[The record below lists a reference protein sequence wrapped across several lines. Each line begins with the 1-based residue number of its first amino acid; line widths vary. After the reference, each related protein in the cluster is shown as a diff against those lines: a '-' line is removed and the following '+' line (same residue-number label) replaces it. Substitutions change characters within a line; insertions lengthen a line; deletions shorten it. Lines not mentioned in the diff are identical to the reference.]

1 MNNINLT
8 GRLTRDPE
16 LRYSQSGT
24 AIAAFSLAVPR
35 QFNRDTTD
43 FIDCIAFGKT
53 AEIVAQH
60 LNKGSQIG
68 VTGSLQIESY
78 TKKDGSKAKAAKVK
92 VDSFDFLSAKG
103 TERPVERPTGEWD
116 SLGEEINLNAPVPES
131 GPVDSEM
138 DLTF

>member
-1 MNNINLT
+1 MNSVNLT

-16 LRYSQSGT
+16 LKYSQSGT
-24 AIAAFSLAVPR
+24 AIAGFSLAVPR
-35 QFNRDTTD
+35 QYHRDTTD
-43 FIDCIAFGKT
+43 FIDCVAFGKT

-92 VDSFDFLSAKG
+92 VDSFEFLSAKG
-103 TERPVERPTGEWD
+103 ADRPAEREKSEWD
-116 SLGEEINLNAPVPES
+116 SLGEVINLDAPTPES

-138 DLTF
+138 DLPF